1 MRQIMDAMQ
10 EMLRNHNTVLD
21 VGVGTGRFACAL
33 NERGFNVVGADISVP
48 MMIKAKEKGL
58 TNGVRSDAQKLPFQ
72 DRAFDSVLMVH
83 LLHLVDYWASV
94 VREVGRVARLS
105 VMSLVGSSS
114 GFRIRQGYLK
124 LRKEMGYPLR
134 RFNEAEEGLRK
145 LLTPAETRFVGEF
158 SSEVK
163 ADAAIAS
170 LEKGD
175 FAINWDL
182 PKDIHRRIIE
192 KLRSEYGGKDE
203 IVVFK
208 TGGETSFTIYKLKP
222 GEKKATGETPS
233 SYPIFYAVDAKKAHQ
248 QLKDRGVKVGP
259 IQEDEGSQW
268 FSFWDLDQNLLE
280 VCHW

>member
-1 MRQIMDAMQ
+1 MRTFSLAISFDRVVGAYDSTRALPPEIMRQIMDAMQ

-58 TNGVRSDAQKLPFQ
+58 TNVVRADARKLPFQ

-83 LLHLVDYWASV
+83 LLHLVDDWASV

-145 LLTPAETRFVGEF
+145 LVAPAEIRMVGEF

-175 FAINWDL
+175 FAISWDL
-182 PKDIHRRIIE
+182 PIDIHRRIIE
-192 KLRSEYGGKDE
+192 KLRSEYGGK
-203 IVVFK
+203 VFTRTDTFEVAAWK
-208 TGGETSFTIYKLKP
+208 PEQLRRFDQVGG
-222 GEKKATGETPS
+222 
-233 SYPIFYAVDAKKAHQ
+233 
-248 QLKDRGVKVGP
+248 
-259 IQEDEGSQW
+259 
-268 FSFWDLDQNLLE
+268 
-280 VCHW
+280 